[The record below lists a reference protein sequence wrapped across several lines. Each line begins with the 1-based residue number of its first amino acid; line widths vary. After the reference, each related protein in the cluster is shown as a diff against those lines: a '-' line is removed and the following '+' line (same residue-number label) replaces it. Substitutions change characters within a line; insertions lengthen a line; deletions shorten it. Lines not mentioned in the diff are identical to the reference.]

1 VLASWNGLRQIA
13 DGITQHDA
21 DPRALKRCQSPRCST
36 RFLANEACSTTTVAR
51 FKIETGDEGIKMNWV
66 YLRCDK
72 LALWLC
78 GAIRLLNMAQRP

>member
-1 VLASWNGLRQIA
+1 
-13 DGITQHDA
+13 
-21 DPRALKRCQSPRCST
+21 
-36 RFLANEACSTTTVAR
+36 VAR

-78 GAIRLLNMAQRP
+78 GGDKATEYGPRDHDGLPVIGQIRTWRLIRTRR